1 LPKDPDGF
9 AIWQLEHYREHL
21 QFVQIGQAK
30 TPPFNIPDYDISVVP
45 AEPSLRGQWMNTH
58 ASIHDAVRQM
68 TNITTGIDLADGDL
82 NDDQFWLEWMD
93 NHAAEHRAFRQVLNL
108 S

>member
-1 LPKDPDGF
+1 
-9 AIWQLEHYREHL
+9 
-21 QFVQIGQAK
+21 
-30 TPPFNIPDYDISVVP
+30 
-45 AEPSLRGQWMNTH
+45 
-58 ASIHDAVRQM
+58 M